1 MRGSAVL
8 LLVDWEVHVGNLL
21 VTGEVGDV
29 ARYLAGTGGAIM
41 WGVKS
46 AGVAIPP
53 VVVSLYRMGWVVA
66 LSTCRRVVASLA
78 PIGIVAVGASAA
90 TIVLWCRGCVV
101 GLVGGQG
108 RWWWWHVDR
117 SCRHVVDER
126 RCCWLGV
133 MEVWRWLWWVHG
145 DTGRMRWK
153 LNVGGDLGGGAL
165 GVVDELS
172 EGRDFL

>member
-8 LLVDWEVHVGNLL
+8 LLVDGEVHVGNLL
-21 VTGEVGDV
+21 VAGEVFDV
-29 ARYLAGTGGAIM
+29 ARYLACTGGAIV

-53 VVVSLYRMGWVVA
+53 VVVLLYRMGWVVA
-66 LSTCRRVVASLA
+66 LSTCCRGVASLA

-90 TIVLWCRGCVV
+90 TIVLRCRGCAVWLVV
-101 GLVGGQG
+101 GHG
-108 RWWWWHVDR
+108 WWWWRHVDR
-117 SCRHVVDER
+117 SCRHVVGEK
-126 RCCWLGV
+126 RCCWLGG
-133 MEVWRWLWWVHG
+133 MEVWKWLRWVHG
-145 DTGRMRWK
+145 DIGWMRWK
-153 LNVGGDLGGGAL
+153 LNAGGDLGGGAL

>member
-21 VTGEVGDV
+21 VAGEVGDV
-29 ARYLAGTGGAIM
+29 ARYLAGTGGAIV

-145 DTGRMRWK
+145 DTGWMRWK